1 MSENYSKE
9 EIFNKIKKILINDFE
24 QKEENISYETNL
36 FEDLDF
42 DSIDAVDLAVR
53 LQQFTTKK
61 ITPEEFKQI
70 RTISDIVNAVEKL
83 L

>member
-1 MSENYSKE
+1 MAEKYSRE
-9 EIFNKIKKILINDFE
+9 EIYNKIVEILVCDFE
-24 QKEENISYETNL
+24 QKEENIKPESNL

-61 ITPEEFKQI
+61 ITPEEFKKI
-70 RTISDIVNAVEKL
+70 KTLNDVLDVIEKL